1 MNNSIRNITIIAHV
15 DHGKTTLIDNLMKQS
30 GSFRENEIVDERLMD
45 SGELEKERG
54 ITILAKPASI
64 NWKNSRVNIIDTPG
78 HRDFAAEVER
88 VLSMADGALLLID
101 STEGVMPQ
109 TKFVLAKALRQG
121 LKPIV
126 VINKLDKPD
135 QRANEVLEE
144 TFDLFVSLD
153 ANEEQLDFPVL
164 YASGRSG
171 WASKELDGP
180 RENLNPLL
188 DLIIDQVK
196 PAEFDKSKPFAMLST
211 LLYADSF
218 LGRSLVGRISQGTAK
233 ANQQIKAINLQGE
246 KVDEGRLT
254 KIFRYEGTKKVTID
268 VGEAGDIVVIAGLE
282 KANVADTICDLD
294 VNEPIAA
301 TPIDPPTMS
310 ITITVNSSPLA
321 GIEGK
326 KLTSTQIRDRLVL
339 EAQNNVG
346 ITFSENTG
354 KDSFEI
360 SGRGELMLEILLT
373 QMRREGFEMTVSPPK
388 VLFKKDDNGN
398 RLEPIEEITMDLDE
412 EYSSKVIDSMNRRK
426 GKLIDLKDTGKDKK
440 RLIFHAPT
448 RGLMG
453 YTSRFLTLTKGN
465 GVINRIFHSYGKF
478 EGEMEVRRNGALISM
493 EKGKAVAFAIY
504 NLQAR
509 GEMFVTH
516 NDSVYAG
523 MIVGLAPKPGDM
535 IINVMKGKKLTNMRT
550 QGTDENVVLTPIRK
564 MSIAE
569 QLSILNGDEALE
581 ITPKSC
587 RLRKAILDPHER
599 KKSEKSGAA
608 GSIPP
613 GGMGGMGM

>member
-1 MNNSIRNITIIAHV
+1 MTNNIRNITIIAHV
-15 DHGKTTLIDNLMKQS
+15 DHGKTTMIDNLMKQS
-30 GSFRENEIVDERLMD
+30 GSFRENEVIDERLMD

-64 NWKNSRVNIIDTPG
+64 DWQNTRVNIIDTPG

-88 VLSMADGALLLID
+88 VLCMADGALLLID
-101 STEGVMPQ
+101 SAEGVMPQ
-109 TKFVLAKALRQG
+109 TKFVLAKALKQG

-126 VINKLDKPD
+126 VINKLDKAD
-135 QRANEVLEE
+135 QRANEVLDE

-171 WASKELDGP
+171 WASKEVDGP
-180 RENLNPLL
+180 RENLHPLL
-188 DLIIDQVK
+188 DLIIEHVK
-196 PAEFDKSKPFAMLST
+196 PAELDKTKPFAMLST

-218 LGRSLVGRISQGTAK
+218 LGRSLVGKISQGTAK
-233 ANQQIKAINLQGE
+233 ANQSIKAINLKGE

-254 KIFRYEGTKKVTID
+254 KIFRYEGTKKMPIE
-268 VGEAGDIVVIAGLE
+268 VGEAGDIVIIAGLE
-282 KANVADTICDLD
+282 KANVADTICDLE
-294 VNEPIAA
+294 VTEPIHA

-310 ITITVNSSPLA
+310 ITISVNSSPLA
-321 GIEGK
+321 GTEGK
-326 KLTSTQIRDRLVL
+326 KLTSTQIRDRLLL

-346 ITFSENTG
+346 ITFSQNANV
-354 KDSFEI
+354 DSFVI

-388 VLFKKDDNGN
+388 VLYQQDKNGN
-398 RLEPIEEITMDLDE
+398 KLEPIEEITVDLDE
-412 EYSSKVIDSMNRRK
+412 EFSSKIIDSMNRRK
-426 GKLIDLKDTGKDKK
+426 GKLLDLKDTGKNKK

-453 YTSRFLTLTKGN
+453 YTSRFLTLTKGT
-465 GVINRIFHSYGKF
+465 GVINRLFHGYGKF
-478 EGEMEVRRNGALISM
+478 EGEMDGRKNGALISM
-493 EKGKAVAFAIY
+493 ATGKAVAFAIF

-516 NDSVYAG
+516 NDPVYEG
-523 MIVGLAPKPGDM
+523 MIVGLTPKPGDM
-535 IINVMKGKKLTNMRT
+535 IINVMKGKQLTNMRT
-550 QGTDENVVLTPIRK
+550 QGTDENVVLTPVRQ

-569 QLSILNGDEALE
+569 QLSMLNTDEALE
-581 ITPKSC
+581 ITPKSL
-587 RLRKAILDPHER
+587 RLRKAILNPNER
-599 KKSEKSGAA
+599 KKNEKSRT
-608 GSIPP
+608 PL
-613 GGMGGMGM
+613 

>member
-1 MNNSIRNITIIAHV
+1 MIKTIRNITIIAHV

-30 GSFRENEIVDERLMD
+30 GTFRENENVEERVMD

-54 ITILAKPASI
+54 ITILAKPTSI
-64 NWKNSRVNIIDTPG
+64 NWKDSRINIIDTPG

-88 VLSMADGALLLID
+88 VLHMADGALLLID
-101 STEGVMPQ
+101 SAEGVMPQ
-109 TKFVLAKALRQG
+109 TKFVLAKALKQG

-126 VINKLDKPD
+126 IINKLDKAD
-135 QRANEVLEE
+135 QRANEVLDE

-171 WASKELDGP
+171 WASKEVDGP
-180 RENLNPLL
+180 RENLHPLL
-188 DLIIDQVK
+188 DLIIEHVR
-196 PAEFDKSKPFAMLST
+196 PAELDKTKPFAMLST

-233 ANQQIKAINLQGE
+233 ANQPIKAINLKGE
-246 KVDEGRLT
+246 KVDEGKLT
-254 KIFRYEGTKKVTID
+254 KIFRYEGTKKVPIEI
-268 VGEAGDIVVIAGLE
+268 GEAGDIVVIAGLE
-282 KANVADTICDLD
+282 KANVADTICDPEL
-294 VNEPIAA
+294 NEPISA

-310 ITITVNSSPLA
+310 ITISVNSSPLA
-321 GIEGK
+321 GTEGK
-326 KLTSTQIRDRLVL
+326 KLTSTQIRDRLVS

-346 ITFSENTG
+346 ITFSQNTNV
-354 KDSFEI
+354 DSFVI

-388 VLFKKDDNGN
+388 VLFQKDENEN
-398 RLEPIEEITMDLDE
+398 KLEPIEEITVDLDE
-412 EYSSKVIDSMNRRK
+412 EFSSKIIDSMNRRK
-426 GKLIDLKDTGKDKK
+426 GKLLDLKDTGKNKK
-440 RLIFHAPT
+440 RLVFHAPT

-453 YTSRFLTLTKGN
+453 YTSRFLTLTKGT
-465 GVINRIFHSYGKF
+465 GVINRIFHGYGKF
-478 EGEMEVRRNGALISM
+478 EGEMDGRKNGALISM
-493 EKGKAVAFAIY
+493 STGKAVAFAIF

-516 NDSVYAG
+516 NDPVYEG
-523 MIVGLAPKPGDM
+523 MIVGLTPKPGDM
-535 IINVMKGKKLTNMRT
+535 IINVMKGKQLTNMRT
-550 QGTDENVVLTPIRK
+550 QGTDENVVLTPVRQ

-569 QLSILNGDEALE
+569 QLSMLNTDEALE
-581 ITPKSC
+581 ITPKSL
-587 RLRKAILDPHER
+587 RLRKAILNPHDR

-608 GSIPP
+608 A
-613 GGMGGMGM
+613 

>member
-1 MNNSIRNITIIAHV
+1 MNNNIRNITIIAHV
-15 DHGKTTLIDNLMKQS
+15 DHGKTTMIDTLMKQS
-30 GSFRENEIVDERLMD
+30 GSFRENEVVDERLMD

-64 NWKNSRVNIIDTPG
+64 NWKDSRINIIDTPG

-101 STEGVMPQ
+101 SAEGVMPQ
-109 TKFVLAKALRQG
+109 TKFVLAKALKQG

-126 VINKLDKPD
+126 IINKLDKAD
-135 QRANEVLEE
+135 QRANEVLDE

-171 WASKELDGP
+171 WASKEVDGP
-180 RENLNPLL
+180 RENLHPLL
-188 DLIIDQVK
+188 DLILEHVNPDDL
-196 PAEFDKSKPFAMLST
+196 DKTKPFAMLST

-218 LGRSLVGRISQGTAK
+218 LGRSLVGKISQGTAK
-233 ANQQIKAINLQGE
+233 ANQPIKAINLNGE
-246 KVDEGRLT
+246 IVDEGRLT
-254 KIFRYEGTKKVTID
+254 KIFRYEGTKKVPIE

-282 KANVADTICDLD
+282 KANVADTICDPE
-294 VNEPIAA
+294 VNEPLPA

-310 ITITVNSSPLA
+310 ITISVNSSPLA
-321 GIEGK
+321 GTEGK
-326 KLTSTQIRDRLVL
+326 KLTSTQIRDRLVT

-346 ITFSENTG
+346 ISFSQNANV
-354 KDSFEI
+354 DAFVI

-388 VLFKKDDNGN
+388 VLYQKDENGN
-398 RLEPIEEITMDLDE
+398 RMEPIEEITVDLDE
-412 EYSSKVIDSMNRRK
+412 EFSSKIIDSMNRRK
-426 GKLIDLKDTGKDKK
+426 GKLLDLKDTGKDKK

-453 YTSRFLTLTKGN
+453 YTSRFLTLTKGT
-465 GVINRIFHSYGKF
+465 GVINRIFHGYGKF
-478 EGEMEVRRNGALISM
+478 EGEMDGRKNGALISM
-493 EKGKAVAFAIY
+493 ANGKAVAFAIF

-516 NDSVYAG
+516 NDPVYEG

-535 IINVMKGKKLTNMRT
+535 IINVMKGKQLTNMRT
-550 QGTDENVVLTPIRK
+550 QGTDENVVLTPVRQ

-569 QLSILNGDEALE
+569 QLSMLNTDEALE
-581 ITPKSC
+581 ITPKSL
-587 RLRKAILDPHER
+587 RLRKAILNPTDR
-599 KKSEKSGAA
+599 KKNEKSGT
-608 GSIPP
+608 PL
-613 GGMGGMGM
+613 

>member
-1 MNNSIRNITIIAHV
+1 MSNNIRNITIIAHV
-15 DHGKTTLIDNLMKQS
+15 DHGKTTMIDNLMKQS
-30 GSFRENEIVDERLMD
+30 GSFRDNEVVDERLMD

-64 NWKNSRVNIIDTPG
+64 NWKDSRINIIDTPG

-101 STEGVMPQ
+101 SAEGVMPQ
-109 TKFVLAKALRQG
+109 TKFVLAKALKQG

-126 VINKLDKPD
+126 VINKLDKAD
-135 QRANEVLEE
+135 QRANEVLDE

-153 ANEEQLDFPVL
+153 ANEDQLDFPVL

-171 WASKELDGP
+171 WASKEVDGP
-180 RENLNPLL
+180 RENLHPLL
-188 DLIIDQVK
+188 DLIIEHVK
-196 PAEFDKSKPFAMLST
+196 PAELDKTKPFAMLST

-233 ANQQIKAINLQGE
+233 ANQPIKAINLKGE
-246 KVDEGRLT
+246 KVDEGKLT
-254 KIFRYEGTKKVTID
+254 KIFRYEGTKKVPIEI
-268 VGEAGDIVVIAGLE
+268 GEAGDIVVIAGLE
-282 KANVADTICDLD
+282 KANVADTICDPEL
-294 VNEPIAA
+294 NEPISA

-310 ITITVNSSPLA
+310 ITISVNSSPLA
-321 GIEGK
+321 GTEGK
-326 KLTSTQIRDRLVL
+326 KLTSTQIRDRLVS

-346 ITFSENTG
+346 ITFSQNTNV
-354 KDSFEI
+354 DSFVI

-388 VLFKKDDNGN
+388 VLFQKDEAGN
-398 RLEPIEEITMDLDE
+398 KLEPIEEITVDLDE
-412 EYSSKVIDSMNRRK
+412 EFSSKIIDSMNRRK
-426 GKLIDLKDTGKDKK
+426 GKLLDLKDTGKDKK
-440 RLIFHAPT
+440 RLVFHAPT

-453 YTSRFLTLTKGN
+453 YTSRFLTLTKGT
-465 GVINRIFHSYGKF
+465 GVINRIFHGYGKF
-478 EGEMEVRRNGALISM
+478 EGEMDGRKNGALISM
-493 EKGKAVAFAIY
+493 STGKAVAFAIF

-516 NDSVYAG
+516 NDPVYEG
-523 MIVGLAPKPGDM
+523 MIVGLTPKPGDM
-535 IINVMKGKKLTNMRT
+535 IINVMKGKQLTNMRT
-550 QGTDENVVLTPIRK
+550 QGTDENVVLTPVRQ

-569 QLSILNGDEALE
+569 QLSMLNTDEALE
-581 ITPKSC
+581 ITPKSL
-587 RLRKAILDPHER
+587 RLRKAILNPHER

-608 GSIPP
+608 A
-613 GGMGGMGM
+613 

>member
-1 MNNSIRNITIIAHV
+1 M
-15 DHGKTTLIDNLMKQS
+15 IDNLMKQS
-30 GSFRENEIVDERLMD
+30 GSFRENEVVDERLMD

-101 STEGVMPQ
+101 SAEGVMPQ
-109 TKFVLAKALRQG
+109 TKFVLAKALKQG

-126 VINKLDKPD
+126 VINKLDKAD
-135 QRANEVLEE
+135 QRANEVLDE

-171 WASKELDGP
+171 WASKEVDGP
-180 RENLNPLL
+180 RENLHPLL
-188 DLIIDQVK
+188 DLIIEHVK
-196 PAEFDKSKPFAMLST
+196 PAELDKTKPFAMLST

-233 ANQQIKAINLQGE
+233 ANQPIKAINLKGE
-246 KVDEGRLT
+246 KIDEGKLT
-254 KIFRYEGTKKVTID
+254 KIFRYEGTKKVPIE

-282 KANVADTICDLD
+282 KANVADTICDPELND
-294 VNEPIAA
+294 PIPA

-310 ITITVNSSPLA
+310 ITISVNSSPLA
-321 GIEGK
+321 GTEGK
-326 KLTSTQIRDRLVL
+326 KLTSTQIRDRLIS

-346 ITFSENTG
+346 ITFSQNTNV
-354 KDSFEI
+354 DSFVI

-388 VLFKKDDNGN
+388 VLYQKDENGDK
-398 RLEPIEEITMDLDE
+398 LEPIEEITVDLDE
-412 EYSSKVIDSMNRRK
+412 EFSSKIIDSMNRRK
-426 GKLIDLKDTGKDKK
+426 GKLLDLKDTGKDKK
-440 RLIFHAPT
+440 RLVFHAPT

-453 YTSRFLTLTKGN
+453 YTSRFLTLTKGT
-465 GVINRIFHSYGKF
+465 GVINRIFHGYGKF
-478 EGEMEVRRNGALISM
+478 EGEMDGRKNGALISM
-493 EKGKAVAFAIY
+493 STGKAVAFAIF

-516 NDSVYAG
+516 NDPVYEG
-523 MIVGLAPKPGDM
+523 MIVGLTPKPGDM
-535 IINVMKGKKLTNMRT
+535 IINVMKGKQLTNMRT
-550 QGTDENVVLTPIRK
+550 QGTDENVVLTPVRQ

-569 QLSILNGDEALE
+569 QLSMLNTDEALE
-581 ITPKSC
+581 ITPQSL
-587 RLRKAILDPHER
+587 RLRKAILNPHDR

-608 GSIPP
+608 A
-613 GGMGGMGM
+613 

>member
-1 MNNSIRNITIIAHV
+1 MTASIRNITIIAHV

-30 GSFRENEIVDERLMD
+30 GSFRENEVVDERLMD

-64 NWKNSRVNIIDTPG
+64 NWKDSRINIIDTPG

-101 STEGVMPQ
+101 SAEGVMPQ
-109 TKFVLAKALRQG
+109 TKFVLAKALKQG

-126 VINKLDKPD
+126 VINKLDKAD
-135 QRANEVLEE
+135 QRADEVLNE

-153 ANEEQLDFPVL
+153 ANEEQLDFPVI

-171 WASKELDGP
+171 WASKEIDGP

-188 DLIIDQVK
+188 DLVIDHVK
-196 PAEFDKSKPFAMLST
+196 PAEFDKTKPFAMLST

-233 ANQQIKAINLQGE
+233 ANQQIKAINLDGE

-254 KIFRYEGTKKVTID
+254 KIFRYEGTKKVPIE

-282 KANVADTICDLD
+282 KANVADTICDTEVD
-294 VNEPIAA
+294 TPIQA

-310 ITITVNSSPLA
+310 IKITVNSSPLA
-321 GIEGK
+321 GTEGK
-326 KLTSTQIRDRLVL
+326 KLTSTQIRERLVQ

-346 ITFSENTG
+346 ISFSENEN

-373 QMRREGFEMTVSPPK
+373 QMRREGFEMTVSPPR
-388 VLFKKDDNGN
+388 VLFQKNENGEK
-398 RLEPIEEITMDLDE
+398 LEPIEEITMDLDE
-412 EYSSKVIDSMNRRK
+412 EFSSKVIDSMNKRK
-426 GKLIDLKDTGKDKK
+426 GKLIDLKDTGKNKK

-453 YTSRFLTLTKGN
+453 YTSRFLTLTKGT

-478 EGEMEVRRNGALISM
+478 EGDMEGRRNGALISM
-493 EKGKAVAFAIY
+493 EQGKAVAFAIY

-516 NDSVYAG
+516 NDPVYSG
-523 MIVGLAPKPGDM
+523 MIVGLSPKPGDM

-550 QGTDENVVLTPIRK
+550 QGTDENVVLTPVRK

-569 QLSILNGDEALE
+569 QLSMLNSDEALE
-581 ITPKSC
+581 ITPNSC
-587 RLRKAILDPHER
+587 RLRKAVLDPHER
-599 KKSEKSGAA
+599 KKLSKLSEAS
-608 GSIPP
+608 
-613 GGMGGMGM
+613 

>member
-1 MNNSIRNITIIAHV
+1 MANNIRNITIIAHV
-15 DHGKTTLIDNLMKQS
+15 DHGKTTMIDTLMKQS
-30 GSFRENEIVDERLMD
+30 GSFRENEVVDERLMD

-64 NWKNSRVNIIDTPG
+64 NWKDTRINIIDTPG

-101 STEGVMPQ
+101 SAEGVMPQ
-109 TKFVLAKALRQG
+109 TKFVLAKALKQG
-121 LKPIV
+121 LRPIV
-126 VINKLDKPD
+126 IINKLDKAD
-135 QRANEVLEE
+135 QRANEVLDE

-171 WASKELDGP
+171 WASKEVDGP
-180 RENLNPLL
+180 RENLHPLL
-188 DLIIDQVK
+188 DLILEHVK
-196 PAEFDKSKPFAMLST
+196 PADLDKTKPFAMLST

-218 LGRSLVGRISQGTAK
+218 LGRSLVGKISQGTAK
-233 ANQQIKAINLQGE
+233 ANQPIKAINLKGE

-254 KIFRYEGTKKVTID
+254 KIFRYEGTKKVPIE
-268 VGEAGDIVVIAGLE
+268 VGEAGDIVIIAGLE
-282 KANVADTICDLD
+282 KANVADTICDLEVTD
-294 VNEPIAA
+294 PIHA

-310 ITITVNSSPLA
+310 ITISVNSSPLA
-321 GIEGK
+321 GTEGK
-326 KLTSTQIRDRLVL
+326 KLTSTQIRDRLVT

-346 ITFSENTG
+346 ISFSQNNNV
-354 KDSFEI
+354 DAFVI

-388 VLFKKDDNGN
+388 VLYQKDESGN
-398 RLEPIEEITMDLDE
+398 RMEPIEEITVDLDE
-412 EYSSKVIDSMNRRK
+412 EFSSKIIDSMNRRK
-426 GKLIDLKDTGKDKK
+426 GKLLDLKDTGKDKK

-453 YTSRFLTLTKGN
+453 YTSRFLTLTKGT
-465 GVINRIFHSYGKF
+465 GVINRIFHGYGKF
-478 EGEMEVRRNGALISM
+478 EGEMDGRKNGALISM
-493 EKGKAVAFAIY
+493 ASGKAVAFAIF

-516 NDSVYAG
+516 NDPVYEG

-535 IINVMKGKKLTNMRT
+535 IINVMKGKQLTNMRT
-550 QGTDENVVLTPIRK
+550 QGTDENVVLTPVRQ

-569 QLSILNGDEALE
+569 QLSMLNTDEALE
-581 ITPKSC
+581 ITPKSL
-587 RLRKAILDPHER
+587 RLRKAILNPTDR
-599 KKSEKSGAA
+599 KKNEKSGT
-608 GSIPP
+608 PL
-613 GGMGGMGM
+613 

>member
-1 MNNSIRNITIIAHV
+1 MSNNIRNITIIAHV
-15 DHGKTTLIDNLMKQS
+15 DHGKTTMIDNLMKQS
-30 GSFRENEIVDERLMD
+30 GSFRDNEVIDERLMD

-64 NWKNSRVNIIDTPG
+64 NWKDSRVNIIDTPG

-101 STEGVMPQ
+101 SAEGVMPQ
-109 TKFVLAKALRQG
+109 TKFVLAKALKQG

-126 VINKLDKPD
+126 VINKLDKAD
-135 QRANEVLEE
+135 QRANEVLDE

-171 WASKELDGP
+171 WASKEVDGP
-180 RENLNPLL
+180 RENLHPLL
-188 DLIIDQVK
+188 DLIIEHVK
-196 PAEFDKSKPFAMLST
+196 PAELDKTKPFAMLST

-233 ANQQIKAINLQGE
+233 ANQPIKAINLKGE
-246 KVDEGRLT
+246 KVDEGKLT
-254 KIFRYEGTKKVTID
+254 KIFRYEGTKKVPIEI
-268 VGEAGDIVVIAGLE
+268 GEAGDIVVIAGLE
-282 KANVADTICDLD
+282 KANVADTICDPEL
-294 VNEPIAA
+294 NEPIPA

-310 ITITVNSSPLA
+310 ITISVNSSPLA
-321 GIEGK
+321 GTEGK
-326 KLTSTQIRDRLVL
+326 KLTSTQIRDRLVS

-346 ITFSENTG
+346 ITFSQNANV
-354 KDSFEI
+354 DSFVI

-388 VLFKKDDNGN
+388 VLFQKDEAGN
-398 RLEPIEEITMDLDE
+398 KLEPIEEITVDLDE
-412 EYSSKVIDSMNRRK
+412 EFSSKIIDSMNRRK
-426 GKLIDLKDTGKDKK
+426 GKLLDLKDTGKNKK
-440 RLIFHAPT
+440 RLVFHAPT

-453 YTSRFLTLTKGN
+453 YTSRFLTLTKGT
-465 GVINRIFHSYGKF
+465 GVINRIFHGYGKF
-478 EGEMEVRRNGALISM
+478 EGEMDGRKNGALISM
-493 EKGKAVAFAIY
+493 STGKAVAFAIF

-516 NDSVYAG
+516 NDPVYEG
-523 MIVGLAPKPGDM
+523 MIVGLTPKPGDM
-535 IINVMKGKKLTNMRT
+535 IINVMKGKQLTNMRT
-550 QGTDENVVLTPIRK
+550 QGTDENVVLTPVRQ

-569 QLSILNGDEALE
+569 QLSMLNTDEALE
-581 ITPKSC
+581 ITPKSL
-587 RLRKAILDPHER
+587 RLRKAILNPHDR

-608 GSIPP
+608 A
-613 GGMGGMGM
+613 